1 MSQVCEIELCR
12 RTARALCHC
21 CQQNICIVHLNEHN
35 NVLNSQLDPLID
47 QINLLDNRLR
57 TLNIQTIV
65 NSYREKLEQ
74 WRLDSHK
81 EIDRYFEDKCQE
93 LKRLVVDKFDEQQ
106 EELGNLQSKLS
117 ELIHEQQITR
127 DEFYE
132 LALISEQLEH
142 DINNI
147 EENFIELDARPLI
160 LDFTLISIKG
170 INEQDYDLSILSP
183 VYKSINRPAGS
194 YGALACSNKY
204 LLIHQAPSLCLVD
217 QDLTIIKNIPWRHGA
232 IYDICWS
239 TVLNLFIVLDQ
250 KHLYFVDEKT
260 MSIEKVSTI
269 EKRKWL
275 SCTCL
280 KEFLFL
286 STNEWG
292 SSITKILLNSSKKL
306 DKQWQSPDICKKDEY
321 IDVITNNKR
330 KIAMIIRNSS
340 KQTVRFELR
349 SPETLDRIWSIILN
363 DVWSPNK
370 PFHCCPFINDD
381 WIVADHTTGR
391 LLHITRTGLMKS
403 TLPYNSIPYCVA
415 RFGINT
421 LAVSANDGIHFHN
434 LNYRKT
440 YTIFLV

>member
-1 MSQVCEIELCR
+1 VCEIELCR

-21 CQQNICIVHLNEHN
+21 CQQNICIVHLNDHN

-292 SSITKILLNSSKKL
+292 SSITKILLNS
-306 DKQWQSPDICKKDEY
+306 
-321 IDVITNNKR
+321 
-330 KIAMIIRNSS
+330 
-340 KQTVRFELR
+340 
-349 SPETLDRIWSIILN
+349 
-363 DVWSPNK
+363 
-370 PFHCCPFINDD
+370 
-381 WIVADHTTGR
+381 
-391 LLHITRTGLMKS
+391 
-403 TLPYNSIPYCVA
+403 
-415 RFGINT
+415 
-421 LAVSANDGIHFHN
+421 
-434 LNYRKT
+434 
-440 YTIFLV
+440 